1 MSSQSRTWLITG
13 TSSGLGLEL
22 VRIALRHGDRVIA
35 TSRNPERIPAID
47 SDRFHTLQLDQNQ
60 PLEDIKARI
69 DNFMAAFGGQIDIV
83 VNNAAKSTMADS
95 SPEKTRASPK
105 RAKVATSPHTTD
117 NSSRG
122 ISADTKSSQTPAAT
136 SSTSASSI
144 PPDDPKAKEERL
156 LWFKQT
162 TTQIEQMTKKEK
174 RMFLLSRGHAVPCG
188 PRIPQD
194 FDEDIKYGQSA
205 MME

>member
-83 VNNAAKSTMADS
+83 VNNAAKS
-95 SPEKTRASPK
+95 
-105 RAKVATSPHTTD
+105 
-117 NSSRG
+117 
-122 ISADTKSSQTPAAT
+122 
-136 SSTSASSI
+136 
-144 PPDDPKAKEERL
+144 
-156 LWFKQT
+156 
-162 TTQIEQMTKKEK
+162 
-174 RMFLLSRGHAVPCG
+174 
-188 PRIPQD
+188 
-194 FDEDIKYGQSA
+194 
-205 MME
+205 